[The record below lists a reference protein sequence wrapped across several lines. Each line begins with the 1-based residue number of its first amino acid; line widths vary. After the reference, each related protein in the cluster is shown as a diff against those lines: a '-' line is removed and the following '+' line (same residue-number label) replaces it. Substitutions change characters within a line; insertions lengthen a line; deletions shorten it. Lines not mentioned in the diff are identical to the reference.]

1 MTPSA
6 QEPRLPTV
14 AHEGSGGGGALTSKL
29 LLAPLAPQKG
39 QDLQRQSG
47 QCEEECL
54 TLQNGSQ
61 LL

>member
-14 AHEGSGGGGALTSKL
+14 GGGALTSKL